1 MAISNLPTFEMT
13 TLSSRVTSLAFSI
26 TSAQATVVITLAGR
40 PLINETFFPDAGGN
54 IDISRLDEITHPV
67 LESVFFGD
75 LNISITE
82 KNSAGAT
89 VATASRSTSLVLAK
103 PRPLDDT
110 LSSENFFRYNALTV
124 APWRL
129 TYKNGGEYLHT
140 YFYNGAATIK
150 VLLWKNNA
158 EQWVQVSEDG
168 YTVDTRYRRFDVSY
182 ANIMQKLS
190 DAHVTLTADDY
201 VIGWAVSMD
210 GRGAKFHLVQE
221 APQIRGFLFRNGFGR
236 LEYFWCQG
244 VDESELQTERKEFE
258 VAGSRRYYKAVSERE
273 RTVHSGPLP
282 AAMIPLWHDFMESKE
297 VFRIGENVNGQN
309 ILQRI
314 FVTGDKSQWS
324 SDYQAITKMEFSFK
338 MAERMPS
345 ILLNDVAKA
354 AFTFSQQ

>member
-1 MAISNLPTFEMT
+1 MAISNLPTLEMT
-13 TLSSRVTSLAFSI
+13 TLSSRLTSLSFSI
-26 TSAQATVVITLAGR
+26 SSVQAVVVITLAGR
-40 PLINETFFPDAGGN
+40 PLINETFFPDANNN
-54 IDISRLDEITHPV
+54 IVISRLDEITHPV

-82 KNSAGAT
+82 KNAAGST

-103 PRPLDDT
+103 PRPLDDS

-129 TYKNGGEYLHT
+129 TYKNGGEYLHA
-140 YFYNGAATIK
+140 YFFSGAATIK

-158 EQWVQVSEDG
+158 KQWVQVTEDG

-182 ANIMQKLS
+182 ANIMTKLAA
-190 DAHVTLTADDY
+190 AHVTLAADDY
-201 VIGWAVSMD
+201 VIGWEVSMD

-221 APQIRGFLFRNGFGR
+221 APPLCGFLFRNGFGR

-244 VDESELQTERKEFE
+244 VEETELVTERKEFE
-258 VAGSRRYYKAVSERE
+258 VAGSRQHYKAVSERE

-282 AAMIPLWHDFMESKE
+282 AAMIPLWQDFMESKE
-297 VFRIGENVNGQN
+297 VYRIGENVNGLN

-314 FVTGDKSQWS
+314 FITGDKSQWS
-324 SDYQAITKMEFSFK
+324 TDYQSITKMEFSFK

-345 ILLNDVAKA
+345 MYLTDVANA
-354 AFTFSQQ
+354 AFSFSG